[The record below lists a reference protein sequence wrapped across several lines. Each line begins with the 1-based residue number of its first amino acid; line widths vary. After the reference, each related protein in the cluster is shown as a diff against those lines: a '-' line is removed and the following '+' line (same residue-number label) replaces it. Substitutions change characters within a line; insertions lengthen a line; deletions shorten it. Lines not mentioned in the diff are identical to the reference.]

1 MSDNVLHKS
10 KQRLRRRMTRIW
22 FRNKEMVL
30 ADLKKARKPQEPI
43 SKEIIR
49 SVRLW
54 SL

>member
-1 MSDNVLHKS
+1 MSDNILHKN

-22 FRNKEMVL
+22 FRNKELLL
-30 ADLKKARKPQEPI
+30 ADLKKARKQQEPI
-43 SKEIIR
+43 RKEIVR